1 MKNCINELATCGFDR
16 KVLRNP
22 ALHLDKPLAT
32 LKRQTV
38 TNKMIQREFADKAKT
53 ILEPDDNVI
62 GLAVAGSWL
71 TNEIDEFSDLDLI
84 LVTKQK
90 ISNDKNLMLA
100 YAKRLG
106 NFLSGFTGEHV
117 GEPRVLIC
125 LYDNPLL
132 HVDIK
137 FVTLEEFHLRI
148 ETPTLLIDKNGQL
161 EKAISNSQAKYPYP
175 DYQWIEDRF
184 WTWIHYA
191 LLKIG
196 RGEYL
201 EAYDFM
207 GFLRMVVLGPLL
219 HIKND
224 NLPRGVR
231 KVETELESEDLAKLK
246 LTIPTYDKQSLLD
259 SLRNA
264 VSLYRQLRTEL
275 FDNNMNLQNDT
286 EKKVMN
292 YFDEIESRK

>member
-1 MKNCINELATCGFDR
+1 
-16 KVLRNP
+16 
-22 ALHLDKPLAT
+22 
-32 LKRQTV
+32 
-38 TNKMIQREFADKAKT
+38 MIQREFANKAES
-53 ILEPDDNVI
+53 ILKPDDSII

-71 TNEIDEFSDLDLI
+71 TNELDEFSDLDLI
-84 LVTKQK
+84 LVTRQK
-90 ISNDKNLMLA
+90 ISGDKNLMLD

-106 NFLSGFTGEHV
+106 DFLSGFTGEHV

-137 FVTLEEFHLRI
+137 FLTLDEFYLRI
-148 ETPTLLIDKNGQL
+148 ETPILLLDKNGQL
-161 EKAISNSQAKYPYP
+161 AKAINNSQPKFPYP

-184 WTWIHYA
+184 WTWVHYA

-201 EAYDFM
+201 EAYDFL
-207 GFLRMVVLGPLL
+207 GFLRMAVLGPLL
-219 HIKND
+219 HIKNN

-231 KVETELESEDLAKLK
+231 KVEKKLSSDDLAKLK
-246 LTIPTYDKQSLLD
+246 LTIPIYNRQSLLY

-264 VSLYRQLRTEL
+264 VVLYRQLRIEL
-275 FDNNMNLQNDT
+275 YGAKVNLQNKID
-286 EKKVMN
+286 KKVMC
-292 YFDEIESRK
+292 YFDEIENRG

>member
-1 MKNCINELATCGFDR
+1 
-16 KVLRNP
+16 
-22 ALHLDKPLAT
+22 
-32 LKRQTV
+32 
-38 TNKMIQREFADKAKT
+38 MIQREFADKAKT
-53 ILEPDDNVI
+53 ILEPDDDVI

-90 ISNDKNLMLA
+90 ISDDKNLMLD

-137 FVTLEEFHLRI
+137 FVTLDEFHLRI

-161 EKAISNSQAKYPYP
+161 ERAISNSQAKFPYP

-201 EAYDFM
+201 EAHDFM

-231 KVETELESEDLAKLK
+231 KVETDLESEDLAKLK
-246 LTIPTYDKQSLLD
+246 LTIPTYDRQSLLD

-275 FDNNMNLQNDT
+275 FDNNVSLQNDT
-286 EKKVMN
+286 DKKVMN
-292 YFDEIESRK
+292 YFDEIEIKK

>member
-1 MKNCINELATCGFDR
+1 
-16 KVLRNP
+16 
-22 ALHLDKPLAT
+22 
-32 LKRQTV
+32 
-38 TNKMIQREFADKAKT
+38 MIQREFVNKTKT
-53 ILEPDDNVI
+53 ILESDDNVI

-90 ISNDKNLMLA
+90 ISHDKILMLD

-125 LYDNPLL
+125 LYDKPLL

-137 FVTLEEFHLRI
+137 FVTLDEFHSRI
-148 ETPTLLIDKNGQL
+148 ETPVLLIDKNGQL
-161 EKAISNSQAKYPYP
+161 EKAIVNSQAKFPYP

-207 GFLRMVVLGPLL
+207 GFLRMVVFGPLL
-219 HIKND
+219 HIKNG

-246 LTIPTYDKQSLLD
+246 LTIPTYNRQALLD

-264 VSLYRQLRTEL
+264 VSLYRQLRTEM
-275 FDNNMNLQNDT
+275 FDNNVSLQYDT
-286 EKKVMN
+286 DKKVMN
-292 YFDEIESRK
+292 YFDEIENRK

>member
-1 MKNCINELATCGFDR
+1 
-16 KVLRNP
+16 
-22 ALHLDKPLAT
+22 
-32 LKRQTV
+32 
-38 TNKMIQREFADKAKT
+38 MIQREFAEKAKA

-84 LVTKQK
+84 LVTKNK
-90 ISNDKNLMLA
+90 VSNDKNLMLG
-100 YAKRLG
+100 YAKKLG
-106 NFLSGFTGEHV
+106 SFLSGFTGEHV

-137 FVTLEEFHLRI
+137 FVTLDEFHSRV
-148 ETPTLLIDKNGQL
+148 ETPMLLIDKNGQL
-161 EKAISNSQAKYPYP
+161 EKAISNSEAKFPYP

-184 WTWIHYA
+184 WTWTHYA

-207 GFLRMVVLGPLL
+207 GFLRMVVFGPLL
-219 HIKND
+219 HIKNG

-231 KVETELESEDLAKLK
+231 KVETNLESSDFDKLK
-246 LTIPTYDKQSLLD
+246 LTIPTYDRYSLLY

-264 VSLYRQLRTEL
+264 VSLYRQLREEL
-275 FDNNMNLQNDT
+275 FDNNVILLNETD
-286 EKKVMN
+286 KKVMI
-292 YFDEIESRK
+292 YFDEIEHQDKH

>member
-1 MKNCINELATCGFDR
+1 MKQI
-16 KVLRNP
+16 
-22 ALHLDKPLAT
+22 
-32 LKRQTV
+32 
-38 TNKMIQREFADKAKT
+38 EFANRAKA
-53 ILEPDDNVI
+53 ILESYDNVI

-90 ISNDKNLMLA
+90 ISGDKVLMLD

-106 NFLSGFTGEHV
+106 DFLSGFTGEHV
-117 GEPRVLIC
+117 GEPRLLIC

-137 FVTLEEFHLRI
+137 FVTLEEFHTRI
-148 ETPTLLIDKNGQL
+148 ETPTILIDRNGQL
-161 EKAISNSQAKYPYP
+161 AKAISNSTAQFPYP

-196 RGEYL
+196 RGEYF
-201 EAYDFM
+201 EAYDFF

-219 HIKND
+219 HIKNG

-231 KVETELESEDLAKLK
+231 KVETGFPNDDLNSLK
-246 LTIPTYDKQSLLD
+246 GTIPNYDRQSLLN
-259 SLRNA
+259 SLRNS
-264 VSLYRQLRTEL
+264 VSLYQQLQTAL
-275 FDNNMNLQNDT
+275 FDDKVQLQQET
-286 EKKVMN
+286 AKKVMM
-292 YFDEIESRK
+292 YFDEIENKNQ

>member
-1 MKNCINELATCGFDR
+1 
-16 KVLRNP
+16 
-22 ALHLDKPLAT
+22 
-32 LKRQTV
+32 
-38 TNKMIQREFADKAKT
+38 MIQQEFADKAKT

-84 LVTKQK
+84 LVTRQK
-90 ISNDKNLMLA
+90 ISTDKMLMLD

-137 FVTLEEFHLRI
+137 FLTPDEFHSRI
-148 ETPTLLIDKNGQL
+148 ETPVLLIDKNGLL
-161 EKAISNSQAKYPYP
+161 EKAISNSRAKFPYP

-191 LLKIG
+191 LLKTG
-196 RGEYL
+196 RGEYF

-207 GFLRMVVLGPLL
+207 GFLRMVVFGPLL
-219 HIKND
+219 HIKNG

-231 KVETELESEDLAKLK
+231 KVETDLGSEDLAKLK
-246 LTIPTYDKQSLLD
+246 LTIPTYEKQSLFD

-264 VSLYRQLRTEL
+264 VALYRELRTEL
-275 FDNNMNLQNDT
+275 FDNNVSLQNHTD
-286 EKKVMN
+286 KKVMN
-292 YFDEIESRK
+292 YFDEIENRK

>member
-1 MKNCINELATCGFDR
+1 
-16 KVLRNP
+16 
-22 ALHLDKPLAT
+22 
-32 LKRQTV
+32 
-38 TNKMIQREFADKAKT
+38 MIQQEFANKAKT
-53 ILEPDDNVI
+53 ILEPDSNVI

-71 TNEIDEFSDLDLI
+71 TNELDEFSDLDLI

-90 ISNDKNLMLA
+90 VSGEKNLMID

-125 LYDNPLL
+125 LFDNPLL

-137 FVTLEEFHLRI
+137 FLTLDEFHSRI
-148 ETPTLLIDKNGQL
+148 ETPMLLIDKDRQL
-161 EKAISNSQAKYPYP
+161 ERAINNSHAKFPYP

-184 WTWIHYA
+184 WTWTHYA
-191 LLKIG
+191 LVKIG

-207 GFLRMVVLGPLL
+207 GFLRMVVFGPLL
-219 HIKND
+219 HIKNN

-231 KVETELESEDLAKLK
+231 KVETDLESEDLVKLK
-246 LTIPTYDKQSLLD
+246 LTIPSYDRQSLLD

-264 VSLYRQLRTEL
+264 VSLYRELRTEL
-275 FDNNMNLQNDT
+275 YANKVSFQGETD
-286 EKKVMN
+286 KKVMN

>member
-1 MKNCINELATCGFDR
+1 
-16 KVLRNP
+16 
-22 ALHLDKPLAT
+22 
-32 LKRQTV
+32 
-38 TNKMIQREFADKAKT
+38 MIQREFVNKAKT
-53 ILEPDDNVI
+53 ILESDDNVI

-90 ISNDKNLMLA
+90 ISHDKILMLD

-125 LYDNPLL
+125 LYDKPLL

-137 FVTLEEFHLRI
+137 FVTLDEFHSRI
-148 ETPTLLIDKNGQL
+148 ETPVLLIDKNGQL
-161 EKAISNSQAKYPYP
+161 EKAIVNSQAKFPYP

-207 GFLRMVVLGPLL
+207 GFLRMVVFGPLL
-219 HIKND
+219 HIKNG

-246 LTIPTYDKQSLLD
+246 LTIPTYNRQALLD

-264 VSLYRQLRTEL
+264 VSLYRQLRTEM
-275 FDNNMNLQNDT
+275 FDNNVSLQYDT
-286 EKKVMN
+286 DKKVMN
-292 YFDEIESRK
+292 YFDEIENRK